1 MDMNKTWII
10 GFVVVIIGGIAW
22 YGISP
27 LFHTLK
33 TDDAV
38 PVESEAMMKKDAV
51 EASSTMEKS
60 GDVMMKN
67 TGEAMMKKE
76 LMGTIVGTTAHPASG
91 TVRIVHANGKDY
103 IRYENLKTI
112 NGPDIYVY
120 LSKDLGAKDFVEI
133 GKVKSTE
140 GNSNYEIPAGTNV
153 QDYKYVLIWCK
164 QFGVLFNSA
173 ELK

>member
-1 MDMNKTWII
+1 MNKLWII
-10 GFVVVIIGGIAW
+10 GIAVVVIGGVGW
-22 YGISP
+22 YGLSP
-27 LFHTLK
+27 LFNTLQ
-33 TDDAV
+33 TDEPV
-38 PVESEAMMKKDAV
+38 PVESEAMMKKDGGV
-51 EASSTMEKS
+51 EASSAIEQA
-60 GDVMMKN
+60 GD
-67 TGEAMMKKE
+67 AMMKEKSDAMMQKE
-76 LMGTIVGTTAHPASG
+76 LMGTIVGTAGHPASG

-120 LSKDLGAKDFVEI
+120 LSKDLGAEDFVEI